1 MSAIV
6 DEVAAQCLLPDGP
19 SSTLFDELPQFDDEL
34 APGEELADSLR
45 AQPSAAESAD
55 EAPGPSG
62 NSLPATPAERPTTFS
77 PAALPLPASSS
88 PGRPTLVLD
97 LDGTLISSEE
107 LNSANSA
114 YIYNPPAGSRTPDYE
129 AMGRRVWLRPGVKEF
144 LAAVRPHFEIVLFT
158 AATQNWAAAAI
169 EQLDPSAYLFDVMLH
184 RDHTI
189 SDLVWDYVKDLSR
202 LGRDLARVV
211 IVDDNP
217 LMFMYQPD
225 NALHIG
231 AYEPACAG
239 GPDNVLERVAD
250 VLISKVAVASD
261 VREVLGP
268 MASAKSCITN
278 TLTAT
283 SAALAPSAEAAPLLA
298 GCDAAVSSAAEPMDA
313 NASSSDGAATAV
325 AVATVGQASA
335 PLEWSEMSEEEGS
348 EDEEAN
354 EEALDLQ
361 RKKGAVHMDEHEE
374 GPAFE
379 WDDAESDGAE
389 AYDEHGAVA
398 THTMGVEVSF
408 RCSRHLSSWQE
419 QPTCAA
425 EESEAQ
431 AADGGSSD
439 DDEGQAGEAEQEEEH
454 GSEDFGALMD
464 DAIAEYDSDA
474 YDGEHDDELDFPAE
488 SAAVAAV
495 AAATVSCAAVS
506 ERQETRGCSNGSS
519 GLLDLHGDDI
529 TSGCQEADA
538 QLPSGMVFLTDLH
551 PALQAASGA
560 GPDAAASG
568 APAHAEV
575 ASRRACKRS
584 REVAWEAATGE
595 EQAEPSACRVRCGD
609 TAPQDAAAVHCA
621 SRS

>member
-1 MSAIV
+1 MSVIV

-34 APGEELADSLR
+34 APGEELVDSLR
-45 AQPSAAESAD
+45 AAPPAAESSD

-144 LAAVRPHFEIVLFT
+144 LVAVRPHFEIVLFT

-189 SDLVWDYVKDLSR
+189 SDLMWDYVKDLSR
-202 LGRDLARVV
+202 LGRDLSRVV

-231 AYEPACAG
+231 AYEPASAG

-250 VLISKVAVASD
+250 VLINKVAVAAN

-283 SAALAPSAEAAPLLA
+283 SAPAVETASTLA
-298 GCDAAVSSAAEPMDA
+298 GCDSAATSAADPLNADA
-313 NASSSDGAATAV
+313 SISADAISGNATACQ
-325 AVATVGQASA
+325 ATAS
-335 PLEWSEMSEEEGS
+335 PLEWSEMSEEES
-348 EDEEAN
+348 SDEEA
-354 EEALDLQ
+354 EDEALDSQ
-361 RKKGAVHMDEHEE
+361 RRKGTVHMDEHEE
-374 GPAFE
+374 GPAFDWE
-379 WDDAESDGAE
+379 DAESEGAE
-389 AYDEHGAVA
+389 AYDEHGVVA
-398 THTMGVEVSF
+398 THTMGVDVDSGCNHRF
-408 RCSRHLSSWQE
+408 SSWRG
-419 QPTCAA
+419 QPTCAG
-425 EESEAQ
+425 EEGESP
-431 AADGGSSD
+431 AADGASD
-439 DDEGQAGEAEQEEEH
+439 DDEGQAGEEVQDEH

-474 YDGEHDDELDFPAE
+474 YDGEHDGELDFPAE
-488 SAAVAAV
+488 SAAVPVAV
-495 AAATVSCAAVS
+495 ATAACGTASEARSCGHGSSGQLILHGDSAATVSC
-506 ERQETRGCSNGSS
+506 
-519 GLLDLHGDDI
+519 
-529 TSGCQEADA
+529 QEAADA
-538 QLPSGMVFLTDLH
+538 HLPRGMVFLTDLH
-551 PALQAASGA
+551 PALRAAG
-560 GPDAAASG
+560 GAAAPSA
-568 APAHAEV
+568 APAHAAA

-584 REVAWEAATGE
+584 REEVSEEVGGE
-595 EQAEPSACRVRCGD
+595 EQEEPTACKARF
-609 TAPQDAAAVHCA
+609 AAVAPAGEEADAVVSA
-621 SRS
+621 SS